1 VLQIGGM
8 ARNPR
13 ISAVITRPI
22 AEFLKRK
29 ADELGI
35 SEGEYVR
42 RTLDQHR
49 LATEAGE
56 REEARANAAVA
67 RPERPHAAPRRRT

>member
-1 VLQIGGM
+1 M

-22 AEFLKRK
+22 AAFLKRK
-29 ADELGI
+29 AAELGI
-35 SEGEYVR
+35 TEGEYVR

-56 REEARANAAVA
+56 RAARLEEERAKSG
-67 RPERPHAAPRRRT
+67 R